1 MKLDTK
7 AYEAK
12 MKKTI
17 EVYEDNLGTVRVGR
31 ANAAVLSR
39 VTVDYYGTPTPISS
53 VANVTVADARTLTIT
68 PWDASLNKPIEKAI
82 LSSDVGI
89 TPSNDGKVIRL
100 LFPQL
105 TEERRKELKKQ
116 SAKMGEDAKVA
127 LRNIRREANDKCKE
141 MKKASEMNE
150 DEQKASEK
158 AVQDLT
164 DKYTK
169 QLDKITD
176 AKSKEIMEI

>member
-53 VANVTVADARTLTIT
+53 VANVSV
-68 PWDASLNKPIEKAI
+68 
-82 LSSDVGI
+82 
-89 TPSNDGKVIRL
+89 
-100 LFPQL
+100 
-105 TEERRKELKKQ
+105 
-116 SAKMGEDAKVA
+116 
-127 LRNIRREANDKCKE
+127 
-141 MKKASEMNE
+141 
-150 DEQKASEK
+150 
-158 AVQDLT
+158 
-164 DKYTK
+164 
-169 QLDKITD
+169 TD
-176 AKSKEIMEI
+176 AHTQVGS